1 MTVVKDI
8 TNQVLVPKPVKK
20 SELNKSFFIGRV
32 AMDHEPDTIEIE
44 VHKTNRI
51 KQPHLNYSEST
62 EINSKWKDIKDVY

>member
-8 TNQVLVPKPVKK
+8 TNQVLVPKPAKK

-44 VHKTNRI
+44 VHKTNTI

-62 EINSKWKDIKDVY
+62 EIKSKWKDIKDVY

>member
-1 MTVVKDI
+1 MKIQAEVV
-8 TNQVLVPKPVKK
+8 NEVLVPKPAKK

-44 VHKTNRI
+44 VHKRNRI

-62 EINSKWKDIKDVY
+62 EIKSKWKDIKDVY